1 MSNVMDIAIRGIDGK
16 LYVID
21 NGDIVELIPI
31 TQEKYDSLTEEEKM
45 NDKFYCV
52 INSQGGDNNG

>member
-31 TQEKYDSLTEEEKM
+31 TQEKYDSLSETEKM

-52 INSQGGDNNG
+52 INSQGGK

>member
-1 MSNVMDIAIRGIDGK
+1 MGNVMDIAIRGIDGK

-45 NDKFYCV
+45 NGKFYYV
-52 INSQGGDNNG
+52 GDGFTREI

>member
-1 MSNVMDIAIRGIDGK
+1 MSNLMDIAIRGIDGK

-31 TQEKYDSLTEEEKM
+31 TQEKYDSLSETEKM

-52 INSQGGDNNG
+52 INSQGGNNNG